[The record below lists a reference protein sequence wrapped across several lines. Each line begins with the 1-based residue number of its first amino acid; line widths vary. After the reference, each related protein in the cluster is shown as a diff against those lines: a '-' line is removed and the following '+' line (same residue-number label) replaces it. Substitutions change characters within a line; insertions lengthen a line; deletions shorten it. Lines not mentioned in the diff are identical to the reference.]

1 MVVEKFKTTRIKTKF
16 LNFSTPPI
24 FYAYGFI
31 N

>member
-1 MVVEKFKTTRIKTKF
+1 MVVEKFKTTRIKTKS

-24 FYAYGFI
+24 FYDYGFI

>member
-1 MVVEKFKTTRIKTKF
+1 MVVEKIKTTHIKTKS

-24 FYAYGFI
+24 FHAYGFI

>member
-1 MVVEKFKTTRIKTKF
+1 MVVEKFKTAHIKTKI